1 MRLVTSNFTKCIHEM
16 KHMIPALAKSMP
28 LQAMY
33 QDSVATEACVT
44 CESVTIN
51 GTTPIDTIHQSICDA
66 KDKSIAERANTT
78 IKMPI
83 PFR

>member
-1 MRLVTSNFTKCIHEM
+1 
-16 KHMIPALAKSMP
+16 MIPAPTKSMP
-28 LQAMY
+28 LQAMD
-33 QDSVATEACVT
+33 QDAVAAEACVT

-51 GTTPIDTIHQSICDA
+51 GTTPINTIHQSIRDA
-66 KDKSIAERANTT
+66 EDKSIAERANTT